1 VWCSVSSLD
10 GINVIYSQVLLNTIT
25 PGTGTNQN
33 MTNFSGTFIMNKNLT
48 NGLYQINYYVEN
60 SVWQPPQNLIK
71 AGSKIFSFIN
81 NIFPPVISAYSIPDS
96 VAIGSPFVVSIKV
109 TDSRGLSDLS
119 QVYFQ
124 LFDPNG
130 VQQGQGTQNYFLM
143 YDDGP
148 SGNHGDLVAGDG
160 IYSFSHPFGTGST
173 KGNWRFQFQA
183 KDIHNGLSNIITKNI
198 KVK

>member
-1 VWCSVSSLD
+1 
-10 GINVIYSQVLLNTIT
+10 
-25 PGTGTNQN
+25 
-33 MTNFSGTFIMNKNLT
+33 
-48 NGLYQINYYVEN
+48 
-60 SVWQPPQNLIK
+60 VWQPPQNLIK

-96 VAIGSPFVVSIKV
+96 VAIGSPFVVSVKV
-109 TDSRGLSDLS
+109 TDSRGLSDIS

-148 SGNHGDLVAGDG
+148 SSSHGDLVAGDG
-160 IYSFSHPFGTGST
+160 IYSFSHPFAAGST
-173 KGNWRFQFQA
+173 KGNWRFEFQA
-183 KDIHNGLSNIITKNI
+183 KDIHNGLSNVITKNI
-198 KVK
+198 KVN